1 MFKSN
6 FFYITLRTII
16 NLLKIK
22 GGVTLFKQKKFG
34 ILMVIIILTLGLLVG
49 CGGDSGTLE
58 TPEGNGEVNLFTTRH
73 YDTDQMLLDLFEAQ
87 TGIKVNVVNAG
98 ADELLERIELEGE
111 DTVADLLITV
121 DAGRLFAAKDRDLL
135 QPVSSETLFTNIP
148 ENLRDRDNMWFALT
162 KRARVIV
169 YAPERVDPSEL
180 STYEALT
187 EPQWKGRVAARTSS
201 NIYNQSLMAS
211 FIELWGEEKAQE
223 WAEGLKENLAREPQG
238 NDRDQAK
245 AVAAGEADVAI
256 MNTYYIG
263 RMLQSADPE
272 EINVASEVAI
282 FFPNQDTD
290 GTHINVS
297 GIALTKHA
305 KNPENAIKLM
315 EFLSEEKAQK
325 LFAEA
330 NSEFPANPNVEWTS
344 WLQGL
349 GDFKE
354 QDINLTVLG
363 ENHSKAIMV
372 WDRAGFK

>member
-1 MFKSN
+1 MV
-6 FFYITLRTII
+6 ITII
-16 NLLKIK
+16 I
-22 GGVTLFKQKKFG
+22 
-34 ILMVIIILTLGLLVG
+34 LGLLVG
-49 CGGDSGTLE
+49 CGDKSSTLE
-58 TPEGNGEVNLFTTRH
+58 TPQGSEEVNLFTTRH

-111 DTVADLLITV
+111 DTVADLLITA
-121 DAGRLFAAKDRDLL
+121 DAGRLFTAKDRDLL

-162 KRARVIV
+162 KRARVLV
-169 YAPERVDPSEL
+169 YAPDRVDPSEL
-180 STYEALT
+180 STYEALI
-187 EPQWKGRVAARTSS
+187 EPEWKGRVVARTS
-201 NIYNQSLMAS
+201 NNVYNQSLMAS

-272 EINVASEVAI
+272 EIKVASNVAI

-290 GTHINVS
+290 GTHINIS

-315 EFLSEEKAQK
+315 EFLSKEGAQK

-330 NSEFPANPNVEWTS
+330 NSEFPANPNVEWSS

-354 QDINLTVLG
+354 QDINLTALG
-363 ENHSKAIMV
+363 DNHSKAIMV